1 MIFDISQEI
10 FSSEVYPGDPIPKKE
25 KLLSLNNEKSDIC
38 QLTRLIIGSHSGTHL
53 DAPLHFYKDGK
64 DVEQIELEKCV
75 GECKVVSANG
85 KIKEEEIYKWVKDG
99 TKRLLIKGKIDLD
112 SFQAKCLVK
121 SGIYC
126 IGVEQSTVGFGEEQ
140 EKVHKILLG
149 AEVVI
154 IEGLRMNEVIDGKY
168 FLSALPLKMKGLDG
182 SPIRA
187 ILIDRKEEKE

>member
-25 KLLSLNNEKSDIC
+25 EILSLNNETPDIC
-38 QLTRLIIGSHSGTHL
+38 QLTRLIMGSHSGTHL

-64 DVEQIELEKCV
+64 DVEQIELKKCI
-75 GECKVVSANG
+75 GECKVVSASG
-85 KIKEEEIYKWVKDG
+85 KIEEEEIYKWVKDG
-99 TKRLLIKGKIDLD
+99 TKRLLIKGKIELD
-112 SFQAKCLVK
+112 SSQAECLVK
-121 SGIYC
+121 SGVYC
-126 IGVEQSTVGFGEEQ
+126 IGVEQNTVGSGKEQ

-154 IEGLRMNEVIDGKY
+154 IEGLRMDKIIDGRY
-168 FLSALPLKMKGLDG
+168 FLSAVPLKMKGLDG

-187 ILIDRKEEKE
+187 ILIDKKE